1 MRHGVKFLVNELLS
15 NTTVNFGCTSI
26 WTNPYKKLL
35 KFVRK
40 VLKFVL
46 EIMQGPSAL
55 QIIKLATF
63 KGGTF

>member
-1 MRHGVKFLVNELLS
+1 MRHGVKLLVNELLS
-15 NTTVNFGCTSI
+15 NTTVNFGCISF
-26 WTNPYKKLL
+26 WTNPCKKLL

-55 QIIKLATF
+55 HIIKLATF